1 MKWRK
6 WNRIIHRDLGYIFF
20 GMSVIYGLSGI
31 ALNHLD
37 DWNPD
42 FIIKTVSFHAGKIP
56 GSSEKYESWIKSL
69 ISEYSPENTYKS
81 HYQPREDLL
90 KAFLKGGSLT
100 IDLTTGQAVIE
111 KIKRRPVFREV
122 NFLHYN
128 KPKKLWTWIS
138 DFFGGALIL
147 LAITGL
153 FIIKGKKGITGR
165 GAWLTGIGII
175 IPLVFLIIYLWS

>member
-20 GMSVIYGLSGI
+20 GMSIIYGLSGI
-31 ALNHLD
+31 ALNHMD

-42 FIIKTVSFHAGKIP
+42 FIIKTLSFDAGP
-56 GSSEKYESWIKSL
+56 TPNSSDQFESWIKNL
-69 ISEYSPENTYKS
+69 VSEHSPGNTYKS
-81 HYQPREDLL
+81 HYLPREDLL
-90 KAFLKGGSLT
+90 KAFLKGGSIA
-100 IDLTTGQAVIE
+100 IDLNTGQAVIE

-138 DFFGGALIL
+138 DFFAGALIL
-147 LAITGL
+147 MAISGL
-153 FIIKGKKGITGR
+153 FMIRGKKGITGR
-165 GAWLTGIGII
+165 GAWLTSFGII
-175 IPLVFLIIYLWS
+175 IPLIFLIRYLWS